1 MKNYNLTYLLC
12 ALLSGIFVGNTSYA
26 EDSLKL
32 LVDLPTSGDQHQ
44 LVQDFYYTLEED
56 KKVIIRIN
64 WWHINGAGDSTAFIS
79 AQSNEI
85 NLSAAKN
92 TLRLHYKKDC
102 SGYTVHPLFAAAIR
116 QTDGLLPVGRYYGEA
131 TILAGN
137 DTLSDQEFIKQVD
150 TAIAAGSAFK
160 ESILN
165 LLQQSATGKKLLNDK
180 SLSALNQSYKDKAGN
195 LLRRS
200 GRKLDKYL
208 GNRNLTYQKSSS
220 GNTEIIKFYSDSLL
234 MGSMDLPTEQS
245 FSINHQKEKQKLR
258 AFASELTNT
267 GLETVES
274 LNSQFRKIGERQKE
288 EQEMTGNIFLGANM
302 SNGQEPNAMQDNNYY
317 EAGADINLPVM
328 GIPVQLSGFYT
339 SQDRGR
345 QAKASYFRISYD
357 AAKAK
362 EQLTELI
369 TAFSGQYD
377 NVKAKGASYGMV
389 YQQYIQSLKAE
400 QGGLLQQMK
409 RQVSGLGN
417 TDVAAISEDKLKQL
431 LADQLKEI
439 ETKARAKADSSGDFS
454 GAKAYADSLKT
465 EATAK
470 YEQAMQQYEKARAY
484 QEQIEHYSK
493 LLDQYSK
500 MVHYDSLMAYNK
512 VKDLKDIESMSTKD
526 MARKAGAI
534 LPEGKSKSFLTGLTN
549 LDIGMLTNYV
559 SDYTQSGQMMKGID
573 LGYDIGI
580 AQIGA
585 SYGNT
590 EYIGRSGDIEK
601 YKVLG
606 LRSMFK
612 PVAKQNL
619 GLIYYNYSPASNLF
633 KDTAFFRPEFFS
645 VSNFSKPTHILSL
658 TYNGELGKSI
668 RTVGEYAFSNQ
679 KYEQAEQTTGL
690 GIGQRSAYNFAI
702 EAAVP
707 KTNVNINA
715 AYEYVGKAFEN
726 NTMPVLM
733 AGTQRAK
740 IGGDGIFFNSFL
752 KLAVEY
758 SYLLQS
764 NFTNTGRNNKWGFT
778 IATQSKRYPSV
789 SLSYKPFATFRTF
802 DDTLQIQ
809 QKPVLGEVWTG
820 KLNYQIKRKTYSL
833 RFTLVGNKNNSIL
846 DTLKYGSM
854 MVQFNTIYTTAKTN
868 LSANI
873 AYSSINTGIQ
883 DAVLPAFNNSI
894 NVGLG
899 GGRNLKTI
907 SLNGTVDMGFNESG
921 ICKYGLG
928 LNAMY
933 RLPQV
938 PVSIRANCR
947 LMQFKLNPADPWNN
961 LVFAGLTLNWQLKMK
976 LSN

>member
-1 MKNYNLTYLLC
+1 MQ
-12 ALLSGIFVGNTSYA
+12 LSLIGITSAYGT
-26 EDSLKL
+26 DSLRL
-32 LVDLPTSGDQHQ
+32 LVELPVSGDQRQ
-44 LVQDFYYTLEED
+44 LLQDFYYTLEED
-56 KKVIIRIN
+56 KKVTVRIN
-64 WWHINGAGDSTAFIS
+64 WWHISSAGDSTAFIS

-85 NLSAAKN
+85 KLPAAKN
-92 TLRLHYKKDC
+92 TFRLSYTKDC
-102 SGYTVHPLFAAAIR
+102 SAFTVHPLFAAAIR
-116 QTDGLLPVGRYYGEA
+116 QTDGLLPVGKYYCR
-131 TILAGN
+131 TLILSGS
-137 DTLSDQEFIKQVD
+137 DTLSNQQFAKQVD
-150 TAIAAGSAFK
+150 TAIASGTAFK

-165 LLQQSATGKKLLNDK
+165 LLQHSATGKQLLNDK

-208 GNRNLTYQKSSS
+208 GSRNLSYQRSSAE
-220 GNTEIIKFYSDSLL
+220 NTEIIKFYSDTLF
-234 MGSMDLPTEQS
+234 MGSMELPTEES
-245 FSINHQKEKQKLR
+245 FSLNHQKEKQKLR
-258 AFASELTNT
+258 AFASDLTHT
-267 GLETVES
+267 GLETMES

-288 EQEMTGNIFLGANM
+288 DREMTGNLFLGANM
-302 SNGQEPNAMQDNNYY
+302 SNGQEPNALQDNNYY
-317 EAGADINLPVM
+317 EAGGDINLPVM

-377 NVKAKGASYGMV
+377 NVRSKGTSYGMI
-389 YQQYIQSLKAE
+389 YQQYIQSLKTE
-400 QGGLLQQMK
+400 QGGLLRQMK
-409 RQVSGLGN
+409 DQVNGLGN
-417 TDVAAISEDKLKQL
+417 TDIAALSEEKLKQL
-431 LADQLKEI
+431 LAEQLHDI
-439 ETKARAKADSSGDFS
+439 EAKARAKADSSGDIA

-465 EATAK
+465 QATAK
-470 YEQAMQQYEKARAY
+470 YEQAMRQYEKAKAY

-493 LLDQYSK
+493 LLEQYSK
-500 MVHYDSLMAYNK
+500 MVHYDSLLAYSK

-534 LPEGKSKSFLTGLTN
+534 LPEGKAKSFLTGLTN
-549 LDIGMLTNYV
+549 LDMGMLTNYV

-573 LGYDIGI
+573 LGYDIGV

-606 LRSMFK
+606 LRSLFK
-612 PVAKQNL
+612 PIAKQNI
-619 GLIYYNYSPASNLF
+619 GLIYYNYSLARNLF

-679 KYEQAEQTTGL
+679 KYEAVEQTTGQ
-690 GIGQRSAYNFAI
+690 GILQRSAYNFAV
-702 EAAVP
+702 EATVP
-707 KTNVNINA
+707 KTNLNINA

-778 IATQSKRYPSV
+778 IATQSKRYPSI

-820 KLNYQIKRKTYSL
+820 KLNYQVKRKQYSL

-846 DTLKYGSM
+846 DTLKYGSTM
-854 MVQFNTIYTTAKTN
+854 LQFSTIYTTAKTN
-868 LSANI
+868 LGANI
-873 AYSSINTGIQ
+873 AYSSINTGIL

-894 NVGLG
+894 NIGLA
-899 GGRNLKTI
+899 GGRNMKTI

-921 ICKYGLG
+921 VCKYGLG

-947 LMQFKLNPADPWNN
+947 LMQYKLDPVAAWTN

-976 LSN
+976 LAN

>member
-1 MKNYNLTYLLC
+1 MRTLTYLLFLLVPSLC
-12 ALLSGIFVGNTSYA
+12 AVQSAYGI
-26 EDSLKL
+26 DSLKL
-32 LVDLPTSGDQHQ
+32 LVDLPAQGDKQQ
-44 LVQDFYYTLEED
+44 LVQDFYYTLSED
-56 KKVIIRIN
+56 KKVTVRID
-64 WWHINGAGDSTAFIS
+64 WWHINNSGDSTTFIS
-79 AQSNEI
+79 ALSNEL
-85 NLSAAKN
+85 NLPASKHN
-92 TLRLHYKKDC
+92 YRLNFSRDC
-102 SGYTVHPLFAAAIR
+102 NQFTVHPLYAAAIR
-116 QTDGLLPVGRYYGEA
+116 QTDGLLP
-131 TILAGN
+131 AGN
-137 DTLSDQEFIKQVD
+137 YYCKTLIISGSDTLSDGQFIKQVD
-150 TAIAAGSAFK
+150 SVIAANSSFR
-160 ESILN
+160 ENILN
-165 LLQQSATGKKLLNDK
+165 LLQQAATGKKLLNEK

-195 LLRRS
+195 LLQRS

-208 GNRNLTYQKSSS
+208 GSRKLSYKKLSV
-220 GNTEIIKFYSDSLL
+220 GNTEVLKFYSDTLF
-234 MGSMDLPTEQS
+234 MGIMELPAEQS
-245 FSINHQKEKQKLR
+245 FSINHEQQKQKLR
-258 AFASELTNT
+258 AFSSDLTNT
-267 GLETVES
+267 GLETMES

-288 EQEMTGNIFLGANM
+288 EREMTGNLFLGGNTG
-302 SNGQEPNAMQDNNYY
+302 NGQEPNAMQDNNYY
-317 EAGADINLPVM
+317 ELGGDVNLPVM

-339 SQDRGR
+339 SQDHGR
-345 QAKASYFRISYD
+345 QAKASYFKISYD
-357 AAKAK
+357 AAKAR
-362 EQLTELI
+362 EQLTELVN
-369 TAFSGQYD
+369 AFSGQYD
-377 NVKAKGASYGMV
+377 NVKAKSTSYGMV
-389 YQQYIQSLKAE
+389 YQQYIQSLKSE
-400 QGGLLQQMK
+400 QGDLWQQMK
-409 RQVSGLGN
+409 GQVSGLEN
-417 TDVAAISEDKLKQL
+417 TDIASMSEERLKQL
-431 LADQLKEI
+431 LAEQLKNI
-439 ETKARAKADSSGDFS
+439 EAKAKERADSSGDIA
-454 GAKAYADSLKT
+454 GARSYADSLKT
-465 EATAK
+465 QATAK
-470 YEQAMQQYEKARAY
+470 YEQAMQQYEKAKAY

-500 MVHYDSLMAYNK
+500 MVHYDSLMAYSK
-512 VKDLKDIESMSTKD
+512 VKELKDIESMSTKD

-534 LPEGKSKSFLTGLTN
+534 LPDGKAKSFLTGLTN
-549 LDIGMLTNYV
+549 LDVGMLTNYV

-573 LGYDIGI
+573 LGYDISV

-606 LRSMFK
+606 LRSLFK

-619 GLIYYNYSPASNLF
+619 GLIYYNYSPARSLF

-679 KYEQAEQTTGL
+679 KYEQAEQAAGQ
-690 GIGQRSAYNFAI
+690 GIGARSAYNFGV

-707 KTNVNINA
+707 KTNVNLNA

-740 IGGDGIFFNSFL
+740 IGGDGIFFNAFL

-778 IATQSKRYPSV
+778 LATQSKRYPSV

-809 QKPVLGEVWTG
+809 QKPVLGEVWTA
-820 KLNYQIKRKTYSL
+820 KVNYQVKRKTYSL

-846 DTLKYGSM
+846 DTLKYGST
-854 MVQFNTIYTTAKTN
+854 MVQFSTIYTTAKTN
-868 LSANI
+868 ISTNI

-894 NVGLG
+894 NVGLA
-899 GGRNLKTI
+899 GGRTLKVI
-907 SLNGTVDMGFNESG
+907 GINGSVDLGFNESG
-921 ICKYGLG
+921 VCKYGLG

-933 RLPQV
+933 RMQQAPL
-938 PVSIRANCR
+938 SIRANCR

>member
-1 MKNYNLTYLLC
+1 MKTLTYLLF
-12 ALLSGIFVGNTSYA
+12 LLVPCLYAVPPAYGI
-26 EDSLKL
+26 DSLKL
-32 LVDLPTSGDQHQ
+32 LVDLPAQGGQQQ

-56 KKVIIRIN
+56 KKVTVHIS
-64 WWHINGAGDSTAFIS
+64 WWHLNRGGDSTAFIS
-79 AQSNEI
+79 ARSNE
-85 NLSAAKN
+85 LKLPAAKH
-92 TLRLHYKKDC
+92 TFRLQYNKDC
-102 SGYTVHPLFAAAIR
+102 SQYTIDPLFAAAIR
-116 QTDGLLPVGRYYGEA
+116 RTEGLLPVGRYHSTV
-131 TILAGN
+131 TILSGE
-137 DTLSDQEFIKQVD
+137 DTLSDQQFIKQVD
-150 TAIAAGSAFK
+150 TAIAAGSAFQA
-160 ESILN
+160 SVFN
-165 LLQQSATGKKLLNDK
+165 LLQESATGKRLLNEP
-180 SLSALNQSYKDKAGN
+180 SLSALNQSYKDKAAN

-208 GNRNLTYQKSSS
+208 GSRNLSYEKSSS
-220 GNTEIIKFYSDSLL
+220 GNMEVIRCYSDTLL
-234 MGSMDLPTEQS
+234 MGSIELAADQS
-245 FSINHQKEKQKLR
+245 FSIGHEQQKQKLR
-258 AFASELTNT
+258 AFSSDLTNT
-267 GLETVES
+267 GLETMES
-274 LNSQFRKIGERQKE
+274 LNSQFRKIGELQKE
-288 EQEMTGNIFLGANM
+288 EREMTGNLFLGANI
-302 SNGQEPNAMQDNNYY
+302 SNGQEPNALQDNNYY
-317 EAGADINLPVM
+317 EAGGDINLPVM

-362 EQLTELI
+362 QQLSGLI
-369 TAFSGQYD
+369 NAFSGQYD
-377 NVKAKGASYGMV
+377 QVKSKGTSYSMV
-389 YQQYIQSLKAE
+389 YQQYLQSLQTE
-400 QGGLLQQMK
+400 QGSLLQQMK
-409 RQVSGLGN
+409 GQVSGLGS
-417 TDVAAISEDKLKQL
+417 TDIASISEDKLKQL
-431 LADQLKEI
+431 LADQLKKI
-439 ETKARAKADSSGDFS
+439 EVQARERADSSGDIA

-470 YEQAMQQYEKARAY
+470 YEKAMQQYEKAKAY
-484 QEQIEHYSK
+484 QEKIDHYRK

-500 MVHYDSLMAYNK
+500 MVHYDSLMAYSK
-512 VKDLKDIESMSTKD
+512 VKDLKDIESMSAKD

-534 LPEGKSKSFLTGLTN
+534 LPEGKAKSFLTGLTN
-549 LDIGMLTNYV
+549 LDVGMLTNYV

-573 LGYDIGI
+573 LGYDIGV

-612 PVAKQNL
+612 PIAKQNL
-619 GLIYYNYSPASNLF
+619 GLIYYNYAPASKLF

-645 VSNFSKPTHILSL
+645 VSDLSKPTHILSL

-679 KYEQAEQTTGL
+679 QQREAEQEPGQ
-690 GIGQRSAYNFAI
+690 GIGQRSAYNFGI

-707 KTNVNINA
+707 KTNVNLNA

-740 IGGDGIFFNSFL
+740 IGADGIFFNSFL
-752 KLAVEY
+752 KLAVDY

-778 IATQSKRYPSV
+778 VATQSKRYPSV

-809 QKPVLGEVWTG
+809 QKPVVGEVWTA
-820 KLNYQIKRKTYSL
+820 KVNYQIKRKTYSL

-846 DTLKYGSM
+846 DTLKYGST
-854 MVQFNTIYTTAKTN
+854 MVQFNAMYTRATTN
-868 LSANI
+868 LSGNI
-873 AYSSINTGIQ
+873 AYSGINTGIQ

-894 NVGLG
+894 NIGLG

-928 LNAMY
+928 LNGMY
-933 RLPQV
+933 RLQRV

-947 LMQFKLNPADPWNN
+947 LMQFKLNPADPWTN
-961 LVFAGLTLNWQLKMK
+961 LVFAGLSLNWQLKMK

>member
-1 MKNYNLTYLLC
+1 MKTLTYSLFLLVSAC
-12 ALLSGIFVGNTSYA
+12 LAATIAYGT
-26 EDSLKL
+26 DSLKL
-32 LVDLPTSGDQHQ
+32 LVDLPVSGEQDQ

-56 KKVIIRIN
+56 KKVTVRIN
-64 WWHINGAGDSTAFIS
+64 WWHIGSRGDSTAFIS
-79 AQSNEI
+79 ARSKE
-85 NLSAAKN
+85 LKLPAAKHSF
-92 TLRLHYKKDC
+92 RLQYTKDC
-102 SGYTVHPLFAAAIR
+102 IEYTVHPLFAAALR
-116 QTDGLLPVGRYYGEA
+116 QTGGLLPVGRYYGEA
-131 TILAGN
+131 TILAGT
-137 DTLSDQEFIKQVD
+137 DTLSNQPFIKQVD
-150 TAIAAGSAFK
+150 TAISAGSAFRA
-160 ESILN
+160 SILD

-208 GNRNLTYQKSSS
+208 GSRKLSYQRSSS
-220 GNTEIIKFYSDSLL
+220 GNTETIKFYSDTLL
-234 MGSMDLPTEQS
+234 MGSMELPAEQS

-258 AFASELTNT
+258 AFASDLTNT
-267 GLETVES
+267 GLETMES

-288 EQEMTGNIFLGANM
+288 AQEMTGNLFLGGNM

-317 EAGADINLPVM
+317 EAGGDINLPVM

-377 NVKAKGASYGMV
+377 NVRSKGTSYGMI
-389 YQQYIQSLKAE
+389 YQQYLQSLKTE

-409 RQVSGLGN
+409 GQVNGLGN
-417 TDVAAISEDKLKQL
+417 TDIASLSEDKLKQI

-439 ETKARAKADSSGDFS
+439 ETKARAKADSSGELS

-470 YEQAMQQYEKARAY
+470 YEQALRQYEKAKAY

-500 MVHYDSLMAYNK
+500 MVHYDSLMAYSK

-534 LPEGKSKSFLTGLTN
+534 LPEGKAKSFLTGLTN
-549 LDIGMLTNYV
+549 LDIGMLTHYV

-573 LGYDIGI
+573 LGYDIGV

-612 PVAKQNL
+612 PIAKQNI
-619 GLIYYNYSPASNLF
+619 GLVYYNYSPASNLF

-668 RTVGEYAFSNQ
+668 RTAGEYAFSNQ
-679 KYEQAEQTTGL
+679 KYEAAEQTTGQ

-702 EAAVP
+702 EAVVP

-778 IATQSKRYPSV
+778 VATQSKRYPSV

-809 QKPVLGEVWTG
+809 QKPVMGEVWTA
-820 KLNYQIKRKTYSL
+820 KVNYQVKRKTYSL

-846 DTLKYGSM
+846 DTLKYGST
-854 MVQFNTIYTTAKTN
+854 MVQFNTIYTTSKTN

-873 AYSSINTGIQ
+873 AYSSINSGIQ
-883 DAVLPAFNNSI
+883 DAVLPAFNNSVNI
-894 NVGLG
+894 GLG

-921 ICKYGLG
+921 VCKYGLG
-928 LNAMY
+928 LNALY

-947 LMQFKLNPADPWNN
+947 LMQFKLDPADPWRN